1 MEWYEELY
9 AHVDQ
14 MDMEAVAGNYAED
27 VVMTMNNGGPVI
39 GRANVIGALSG
50 FQSTLAGLTHTFTA
64 VAEQGN
70 VTFLE
75 SSVKFDLWTGDSVE
89 LKGVTVYERRGELIT
104 AHRMY
109 VDMAPVKAI
118 QKAAERESRVVPT
131 DMVGQ

>member
-1 MEWYEELY
+1 MAWYEELY
-9 AHVDQ
+9 AHIDQ
-14 MDMEAVAGNYAED
+14 KDMDAVAKEYAED
-27 VVMTMNNGGPVI
+27 VVMTMNNNDAVI
-39 GRANVIGALSG
+39 GRVNVIESLRG

-75 SSVKFDLWTGDSVE
+75 SSVKLDLWSGESVE
-89 LKGVTVYERRGELIT
+89 VKGVTIYERRGTLIT

-118 QKAAERESRVVPT
+118 QNAADQESRVVST
-131 DMVGQ
+131 RTVGR